1 MTTEDEEYTWVR
13 WNDKKDILSVIS
25 DHAAFFPV
33 GARTIP
39 PPVSVPVPAAAN
51 PFPVAEFSAATAVV
65 IGVFVTLLLLQDFPR
80 LREGVFGAMLPAAWR
95 MRRRRG
101 PAGAVA
107 GMQSGRRGRPPPR
120 VPL

>member
-51 PFPVAEFSAATAVV
+51 PLPVAKVSAAAVV

-80 LREGVFGAMLPAAWR
+80 LRERVFGAMLPTAGR

-101 PAGAVA
+101 PARAVA

>member
-1 MTTEDEEYTWVR
+1 MTTEDEKYTWLR
-13 WNDKKDILSVIS
+13 CKDKKDISSVIS

-39 PPVSVPVPAAAN
+39 PPVSVPVPAVAN
-51 PFPVAEFSAATAVV
+51 PLPVAEFSADATVV
-65 IGVFVTLLLLQDFPR
+65 IGVFVTLLLLEDFSR

-101 PAGAVA
+101 PARAVA
-107 GMQSGRRGRPPPR
+107 GMQSGRWGRPPPR